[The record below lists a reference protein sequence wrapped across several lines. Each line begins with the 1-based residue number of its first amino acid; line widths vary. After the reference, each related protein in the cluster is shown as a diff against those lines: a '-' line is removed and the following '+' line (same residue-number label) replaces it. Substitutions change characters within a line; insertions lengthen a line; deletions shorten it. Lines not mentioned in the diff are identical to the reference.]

1 MLWTTTTTTTTTTT
15 GRVMMNGVCHA
26 MPSLVA
32 DEQVSLSGFGL
43 LLHSLAVCVR
53 YIVAG
58 GAQAK
63 ANES

>member
-1 MLWTTTTTTTTTTT
+1 
-15 GRVMMNGVCHA
+15 MMNGVCHA